1 MKTFIWW
8 GCMNPVTGTG
18 CTSVDIGAN
27 ANLELV
33 DKYIN
38 SQQHTACENFEFKKS
53 SRLLMVLF

>member
-1 MKTFIWW
+1 
-8 GCMNPVTGTG
+8 MNPVTGTG